1 MGNVLVQ
8 AMTAEHAG
16 PVLSIYQSGIDEGD
30 ATFETQ
36 APAWAEFNDSRL
48 PEHRFVAVDVAGT
61 AGSAGIAGAGFAGA
75 GFGGAGGV
83 IGRVV
88 GWVAASPVSSRCVYA
103 GVVEH
108 SVYVDRLSRG
118 RGVGRLLLGA
128 LIESTEAAGI
138 WTIQSGI
145 FPENAASVALHRAA
159 GFRVVGRR
167 ERIGQQHGRWRD
179 ILLIERRSPAI

>member
-1 MGNVLVQ
+1 
-8 AMTAEHAG
+8 MTPEHAG
-16 PVLSIYQSGIDEGD
+16 PVLAIYQAGIDEGN

-36 APAWAEFNDSRL
+36 APAWAEFSDSRL
-48 PEHRFVAVDVAGT
+48 PDHRFVALADTGT
-61 AGSAGIAGAGFAGA
+61 APADH
-75 GFGGAGGV
+75 V
-83 IGRVV
+83 I
-88 GWVAASPVSSRCVYA
+88 GWVAVSPVSSRCAYA

-108 SVYVDRLSRG
+108 SVYVHPKSRG
-118 RGVGRLLLGA
+118 LGVGRLLLTA

-167 ERIGQQHGRWRD
+167 ERIARQQGRWRD
-179 ILLIERRSPAI
+179 ILLMERRSPVI

>member
-1 MGNVLVQ
+1 MGNIRVTP
-8 AMTAEHAG
+8 MTPEHAG
-16 PVLSIYQSGIDEGD
+16 PVLAIYQAGIDEGN

-36 APAWAEFNDSRL
+36 APSWAEFSGSRL
-48 PEHRFVAVDVAGT
+48 AEHRFVAMLDAGMTEAGT
-61 AGSAGIAGAGFAGA
+61 AEAGTAEA
-75 GFGGAGGV
+75 GGA
-83 IGRVV
+83 GRVV
-88 GWVAASPVSSRCVYA
+88 GWVAASAVSSRCVYA

-108 SVYVDRLSRG
+108 SVYVHPQARG
-118 RGVGRLLLGA
+118 LGVGRLLLAA

-167 ERIGQQHGRWRD
+167 ERIGSQQGRWRD
-179 ILLIERRSPAI
+179 ILLMERRSPVI